1 MRAWFFTEM
10 AYPYLPDESEY
21 ESIRVSLPSRL
32 YDPQLGADLYNR
44 YLDDWLAADALGLDI
59 MTNEHHQTATC
70 LDVAAPLTMAILARQ
85 TKQARLLILGNPIA
99 NRRDPVRVA
108 EEMAMVDNI
117 SYGRLECGFVRGV
130 PYEAAPANVSAV
142 RGSERLWEAHDL
154 ILKAWTTHDGPFN
167 WEGAHFRYRQVNVW
181 PRPYQQPHPPIWI
194 TGGSPASARRIAD
207 HGHVVATF
215 LSSFGAKDL
224 FGAYRDRVAERARE
238 RGGDAPPVN
247 LDRFA
252 YAALVYVGDTDEAG
266 YAGARQVQWY
276 LQTNKVA
283 PQFANPPGYT
293 SLDAAVQAMKRDA
306 GGVGPPIGFSPRTAS
321 LEELIERGI
330 VFAGNPDTVFAQ
342 ITRFYDRIGGFGH
355 LLMMAQGG
363 WLSHEDTVAGLKR
376 FATEV
381 YPRLKELTD
390 PVEAGAVR

>member
-1 MRAWFFTEM
+1 M
-10 AYPYLPDESEY
+10 L
-21 ESIRVSLPSRL
+21 
-32 YDPQLGADLYNR
+32 
-44 YLDDWLAADALGLDI
+44 
-59 MTNEHHQTATC
+59 NEHHQTATC
-70 LDVAAPLTMAILARQ
+70 VDPAAPLMLAALARQ
-85 TKQARLLILGNPIA
+85 SKKARLLILGNPIA

-130 PYEAAPANVSAV
+130 PYEAAPANISAV

-154 ILKAWTTHDGPFN
+154 ILKSWTTHDGPFN

-194 TGGSPASARRIAD
+194 TGGNPASARRIAD

-215 LSSFGAKDL
+215 LSGFGAKDL
-224 FGAYRDRVAERARE
+224 FDAYRDRVAERARE
-238 RGGDAPPVN
+238 RGLDASPVS

-276 LQTNKVA
+276 LQTNKAA

-293 SLDAAVQAMKRDA
+293 SLDAAVQAMRREA
-306 GGVGPPIGFSPRTAS
+306 GRAGAAGFNPRTAS

-330 VFAGNPDTVFAQ
+330 VFAGNPETVYSQ
-342 ITRFYDRIGGFGH
+342 VQRFYDRIGGFGH

-363 WLSHEDTVAGLKR
+363 LLSHEATVAGLKL
-376 FATEV
+376 FAAEV
-381 YPRLKELTD
+381 YPRLKELAI
-390 PVEAGAVR
+390 PVEVSAVR